1 MVVTGSW
8 GGEAALAPHQC
19 QVPPGDA
26 VSPGAHSELPV
37 CPPAL
42 CIQMRC
48 CPPGPWHPWCSALP
62 LPTLKSAQLI
72 HVPISTS
79 PADAQLG
86 SMPSLHCV
94 WIT

>member
-48 CPPGPWHPWCSALP
+48 CPPGPSSNHVSKGKKTQRSSKRKNFFLP
-62 LPTLKSAQLI
+62 A
-72 HVPISTS
+72 TS
-79 PADAQLG
+79 HNPCLLENTAFY
-86 SMPSLHCV
+86 
-94 WIT
+94 